1 MGIEL
6 IPLCEID
13 ITLGEPIVIGEGS
26 QGLRLVYEVA
36 SGTIAGDRLRGV
48 MHGNA
53 SADWVLVHGAIG
65 TVDVRATFVT
75 DDGAVVLATYGG
87 RTDLAGGDDGGAGP
101 IYVAPTFETGDDRY
115 AWLNAIQAVG
125 KGTLDGSSLRYEWYE
140 VR

>member
-48 MHGNA
+48 MHGTA
-53 SADWVLVHGAIG
+53 SADCPSADALSGPVAACAIASGVRSGTGAS
-65 TVDVRATFVT
+65 VT
-75 DDGAVVLATYGG
+75 
-87 RTDLAGGDDGGAGP
+87 R
-101 IYVAPTFETGDDRY
+101 
-115 AWLNAIQAVG
+115 
-125 KGTLDGSSLRYEWYE
+125 
-140 VR
+140 